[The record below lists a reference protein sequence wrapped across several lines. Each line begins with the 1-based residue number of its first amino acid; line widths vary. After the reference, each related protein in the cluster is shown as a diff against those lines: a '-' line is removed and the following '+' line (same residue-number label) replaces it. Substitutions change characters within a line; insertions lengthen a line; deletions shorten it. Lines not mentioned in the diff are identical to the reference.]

1 MADVLLS
8 IGICLVGYLSGSLT
22 FAIWIT
28 RLVKG
33 IDVRDGG
40 SGHAGT
46 TNTVR
51 QAGWV
56 AGVFVLI
63 LDLAKGFFPTWLA
76 MNFAPH
82 DWAIPLAGALAV
94 VGHCWP
100 LFAKFRGGMGA
111 ATAGGVILALGLLY
125 FLVTLA
131 VVIFLTLVLK
141 HSARASMVTGI
152 LLPLLLYLFGA
163 RGINIWVGVA
173 LAVVLFI
180 RFTRDWNRQY
190 RELWLDREPN

>member
-1 MADVLLS
+1 MSNILLS
-8 IGICLVGYLSGSLT
+8 VGICFVGYLSGSLT

-63 LDLAKGFFPTWLA
+63 FDLAKGFFPTWLA
-76 MNFAPH
+76 MNYAPY
-82 DWAIPLAGALAV
+82 DWAIPVTGALAV
-94 VGHCWP
+94 AGHCWP
-100 LFAKFRGGMGA
+100 LFARFRGGMGA
-111 ATAGGVILALGLLY
+111 ATAGGVLIALGSLY
-125 FLVTLA
+125 FFVVLA
-131 VVIFLTLVLK
+131 VLIFLTLVLK
-141 HSARASMVTGI
+141 HSARASMVTGV

-163 RGINIWVGVA
+163 RGINVWVGLA

-190 RELWLDREPN
+190 RELWLDRELN